1 MVKRATSV
9 MVDRSMLPYEE
20 NVKEVSEIVKIA
32 HAIGISVEAEL
43 GHVGSGAQ
51 YDIDGKTSLTIP
63 EEAVRYVEETNVDAL
78 AVAIGTAHGPYN
90 GVPEIRF
97 DLLKEIAEKVN
108 IPLVLHGGSG
118 SGFDNIKKACSM
130 GINKV
135 NINTDLQ
142 KGAFDELRETIETN
156 RKSFYFVDISN
167 GYKKVLRKY
176 MEACNCIVKTWD
188 VSIEGVSKE
197 SFIMNKKRN

>member
-1 MVKRATSV
+1 
-9 MVDRSMLPYEE
+9 
-20 NVKEVSEIVKIA
+20 
-32 HAIGISVEAEL
+32 
-43 GHVGSGAQ
+43 
-51 YDIDGKTSLTIP
+51 
-63 EEAVRYVEETNVDAL
+63 
-78 AVAIGTAHGPYN
+78 
-90 GVPEIRF
+90 
-97 DLLKEIAEKVN
+97 
-108 IPLVLHGGSG
+108 
-118 SGFDNIKKACSM
+118 M

-176 MEACNCIVKTWD
+176 MEACNCIGKTWD